1 MYCVSFPANAT
12 IQALKGRN
20 IIARGNAL
28 REQRRKRPFPQK
40 QHKIIVPKPLSRPY
54 SVIYYAMKI
63 KQLPILLLI
72 VCSAL
77 PVWGQLTADELAQA
91 VQQSACDQVAAE
103 LDKTPLP
110 TTDMKFHAAICFY
123 RNGDP
128 ERAQNLFEAVR
139 LTPGPRQHFAT
150 FWAAKCLIATG
161 HDSTAVAL
169 LQTIPDGILNLKM
182 LSQTEFN
189 RLASDNHDFQQLKKS
204 VMPGFNCWTGML
216 AAIAVSGLL
225 IGLILFL
232 GKSRFT
238 AGEKRLAVVMLAFGL
253 ILLSYVLMWTKYTFV
268 FPYLQHW
275 WQFLT
280 FLIGPSL
287 YFYLKD
293 IFKEDYTFRGAAVHY
308 VVPVLSGLFTI
319 PQFLTVFGI
328 QTGIA
333 QDFFTIASS
342 NVLMTGHLLFYTIL
356 IHQMTQNEWQVDDN
370 IRIWT
375 RLVSRGMML
384 YTGAFISYF
393 VLANCSFF
401 NPEWDYAVSFMM
413 AVGILVVAYMGLL
426 QKRVF
431 NSEPI
436 GRFLTVRKY
445 QSSNLTPGAGESI
458 KKRMERLLTEQQVFK
473 ENELRLDD
481 LAAYLNTS
489 RHQLSQV
496 INEYYG
502 MNFFELINKYR
513 VEYVRQLLTDPAYS
527 QYTIIQIAY
536 EAGFNNKAS
545 FNRYFKKE
553 YGLTPSAFRLTV

>member
-1 MYCVSFPANAT
+1 
-12 IQALKGRN
+12 
-20 IIARGNAL
+20 
-28 REQRRKRPFPQK
+28 
-40 QHKIIVPKPLSRPY
+40 
-54 SVIYYAMKI
+54 MKI
-63 KQLPILLLI
+63 KQLPILLFI
-72 VCSAL
+72 ICSKM

-91 VQQSACDQVAAE
+91 VQQSACDHVAAE
-103 LDKTPLP
+103 LDKTPLLS
-110 TTDMKFHAAICFY
+110 TDMKFHAAVCYY

-128 ERAQNLFEAVR
+128 ERAKNLFEEVR
-139 LTPGPRQHFAT
+139 LEPGQRQHFAT
-150 FWAAKCLIATG
+150 FWTAKCLVSTG
-161 HDSTAVAL
+161 HDSAAVAR
-169 LQTIPDGILNLKM
+169 LQTIPDGVLTLKM
-182 LSQTEFN
+182 LSQPEFD
-189 RLASDNHDFQQLKKS
+189 RLAAENQSFIQLKQAAT
-204 VMPGFNCWTGML
+204 PGFNFWTGAL
-216 AAIAVSGLL
+216 AGIAVSGLL
-225 IGLILFL
+225 IGVLLLL

-238 AGEKRLAVVMLAFGL
+238 AGEKRLAVVMFAFGL
-253 ILLSYVLMWTKYTFV
+253 ILWSYVLIWTKYTFA

-293 IFKEDYTFRGAAVHY
+293 TFKEDYTFREAVRHY
-308 VVPVLSGLFTI
+308 VVPLLSGLFTF

-328 QTGIA
+328 QTAIPY
-333 QDFFTIASS
+333 DFFTIATSP
-342 NVLMTGHLLFYTIL
+342 VLMTGHLLFYTVL
-356 IHQMTQNEWQVDDN
+356 IHRMTENEWQVDDN
-370 IRIWT
+370 IQVWT
-375 RLVSRGMML
+375 RLVSRGMIL

-393 VLANCSFF
+393 VLVNCSFF

-431 NSEPI
+431 SSEPI

-445 QSSNLTPGAGESI
+445 QSSSLTPGAGESI
-458 KKRMERLLTEQQVFK
+458 KNRMERLLTEQQVFK

-496 INEYYG
+496 INEHYG

-553 YGLTPSAFRLTV
+553 YGLTPSAYRLTV